1 MMYKFKDHRPLTDDI
16 LDSFDQLCFLYCIS
30 FDVEVHKS
38 FLRTTHTCI
47 YDRDR
52 QQDMLLGF
60 LFFFQRLTS
69 MLTDL
74 PNSSIEYVSY
84 TT

>member
-1 MMYKFKDHRPLTDDI
+1 MMYKFKDHRPLTDNI

-47 YDRDR
+47 YDRGR
-52 QQDMLLGF
+52 QQYMLFGWVF
-60 LFFFQRLTS
+60 LLSET